1 LYILIACV
9 SDNRELM
16 HDDGTL
22 VDLWHRIFGHLNLDS
37 LKKVQKM
44 VRGIT

>member
-1 LYILIACV
+1 VSAIACCKYGRVIEKRIIYDGLYILIACV

-22 VDLWHRIFGHLNLDS
+22 VDL
-37 LKKVQKM
+37 
-44 VRGIT
+44 